1 MIEEKEKYL
10 KKLLSSH
17 EGMRILSDRLEDVIT
32 DKEFYKLGLLTE
44 IVDMLILNGYGQA
57 ILARF
62 PIILKQALRD
72 EVLPIVHSI
81 FRVEGGKEIINKNIK
96 SICNRLDGEDIVEVI
111 NLLGDEQKEKIAL
124 RNSFAY
130 ELYSE
135 GLIGE
140 NVLGS
145 IIKADVSIFI
155 EEIIKEVS
163 NGEKLESLNG
173 GSFSDVIQTNG
184 YVIKIGETRDR
195 YEIPYHPNILQPL
208 LRERI
213 VDEDGKSVLVIEVQ
227 NLVDVNKVTEK
238 DREKLKKRLE
248 ASGIRCTD
256 MDDDNVGILIKPN
269 KRMLYRGVGGIIDYE
284 DIKEETL
291 EPGEPVILDTDM
303 LEKE

>member
-1 MIEEKEKYL
+1 M
-10 KKLLSSH
+10 
-17 EGMRILSDRLEDVIT
+17 
-32 DKEFYKLGLLTE
+32 
-44 IVDMLILNGYGQA
+44 
-57 ILARF
+57 
-62 PIILKQALRD
+62 
-72 EVLPIVHSI
+72 
-81 FRVEGGKEIINKNIK
+81 
-96 SICNRLDGEDIVEVI
+96 
-111 NLLGDEQKEKIAL
+111 
-124 RNSFAY
+124 
-130 ELYSE
+130 
-135 GLIGE
+135 
-140 NVLGS
+140 
-145 IIKADVSIFI
+145 
-155 EEIIKEVS
+155 
-163 NGEKLESLNG
+163 ESLNG